1 MTETENGLDQD
12 VGSEGEK
19 KTGVANGRND
29 VKPDLKDAAKRNYE
43 DSDDDDE
50 SPLCKCIT
58 ENCSSPLPLLSKFW
72 KVFDFNSFSE
82 GTVPDICSVVGS
94 FLEEL

>member
-1 MTETENGLDQD
+1 MTETENGLDKD
-12 VGSEGEK
+12 VGTEGEK
-19 KTGVANGRND
+19 KPGVANGGND

-58 ENCSSPLPLLSKFW
+58 ENCSSLLPLLSKRS
-72 KVFDFNSFSE
+72 N
-82 GTVPDICSVVGS
+82 
-94 FLEEL
+94 

>member
-1 MTETENGLDQD
+1 MTETENGLDKD
-12 VGSEGEK
+12 VGTEVEK
-19 KTGVANGRND
+19 KPGVANGGKD

-58 ENCSSPLPLLSKFW
+58 EKLFFSFAFVVKSNLFCKFL
-72 KVFDFNSFSE
+72 
-82 GTVPDICSVVGS
+82 I
-94 FLEEL
+94 

>member
-1 MTETENGLDQD
+1 MTETENGLKQD

-19 KTGVANGRND
+19 KPGVANGGND

-58 ENCSSPLPLLSKFW
+58 ETCSSLLPLLSERS
-72 KVFDFNSFSE
+72 N
-82 GTVPDICSVVGS
+82 
-94 FLEEL
+94 

>member
-1 MTETENGLDQD
+1 MTETENGLNKD
-12 VGSEGEK
+12 VSTEGEK
-19 KTGVANGRND
+19 KPGVANGGND

-58 ENCSSPLPLLSKFW
+58 KIVFSFAFVAKEVKFW
-72 KVFDFNSFSE
+72 KIFNFSSFQW
-82 GTVPDICSVVGS
+82 
-94 FLEEL
+94 